1 MRMPALRGARPSHV
15 PRAPRAC
22 SHFSYT
28 LAALLVLAGSASV
41 ATQEPAFSSKVEAV
55 RVDVLVTDRGQ
66 AVRGL
71 QVADFDLLDNGVPQQ
86 VDLVSFEQIPLNL
99 VFVLDMS
106 SSVVGDRLDHLRD
119 GARTVLGGLKSDD
132 QAGLI
137 TFSHVVVRGSDLTTN
152 LEQVRAALNRTIGR
166 GDTALIDAVYTGMMV
181 GESDVGRA
189 LVIVFTDGL
198 DTGSWL
204 SPDSVLDTAKRSD
217 VVVYAVAAGGSPKA
231 SFLRDLSEL
240 TGGRLLEAGS
250 TKNLGATFVGILDE
264 FRQRYL
270 VSYSPRGV
278 SKDGWHRLDVRVK
291 GRKTTV
297 KARPGYLAN

>member
-1 MRMPALRGARPSHV
+1 MRMPAL
-15 PRAPRAC
+15 
-22 SHFSYT
+22 
-28 LAALLVLAGSASV
+28 LALLVLAGPRPV

-55 RVDVLVTDRGQ
+55 RVDVLVTDKGQ

-71 QVADFDLLDNGVPQQ
+71 QAADFEVLDNGVPQQ

-99 VFVLDMS
+99 VFVFDMS
-106 SSVVGDRLDHLRD
+106 SSVVGERLDHLRD

-152 LEQVRAALNRTIGR
+152 LDEVRAALNRPPAR
-166 GDTALIDAVYTGMMV
+166 GETALVDAVYTGMMV

-189 LVIVFTDGL
+189 LVIVFSDGL

-204 SPDSVLDTAKRSD
+204 SRDIVLDTAKRSD
-217 VVVYAVAAGGSPKA
+217 VVVYAIAAGGSPKA
-231 SFLRDLSEL
+231 SFLHDLSEL

-250 TKNLGATFVGILDE
+250 TENLGTTFVGILNE

-270 VSYSPRGV
+270 VSYSPRDV

-291 GRKTTV
+291 GRKAAV
-297 KARPGYLAN
+297 KSRPGYLAN